1 VTTTVTT
8 GDTGARDTT
17 VRDADART
25 ALLSWRTPVYQADC
39 DNAARY
45 NPVLRELIL
54 EAEKTDTQA
63 ANFGGIDAIKS
74 SQELL
79 RWEHPAIDWLKSQ
92 IMHAVTA
99 LTDDVLGDA
108 ARQVTHGVLAEAW
121 AVVYR
126 GGGSLRPHTH
136 HDSSWSGV
144 YYVESGAGDAG
155 GDAGYLQLLDP
166 RPAAL
171 ARQASS
177 GVVRI
182 APLPGRMV
190 AFPGWLPHSV
200 QATLTGSGLRICI
213 AWNVAYDKTS
223 DTTGAS

>member
-1 VTTTVTT
+1 MTTTGTR
-8 GDTGARDTT
+8 A
-17 VRDADART
+17 AAAQSAART
-25 ALLSWRTPVYQADC
+25 ALMSWRTPVYQTDCVDADRY
-39 DNAARY
+39 NAA
-45 NPVLRELIL
+45 LREMIL
-54 EAEKTDTQA
+54 AAEKIDTQA

-74 SQELL
+74 SQDML
-79 RWEHPAIDWLKSQ
+79 RWEHPAIDWLKAR
-92 IMHAVTA
+92 IMDAVTA
-99 LTDDVLGDA
+99 LTEDVLGDA
-108 ARQVTHGVLAEAW
+108 AHEVTDGVLAEAW

-144 YYVESGAGDAG
+144 YYVSSGADTSG

-166 RPAAL
+166 RPAAI

-182 APLPGRMV
+182 APNAGRMV

-223 DTTGAS
+223 NARGTS